1 MLIDFSEIPNTNQ
14 LFIDF
19 INDFEKVKN
28 YYKIN
33 FRDEK
38 SYPDFFKKI
47 CERDNPN
54 KSKLVSIIK
63 DQYGKFSPSKKTLEN
78 IELLKD
84 NNTVAVFTGQQVG
97 ILGGPLYT
105 IYKLFTVIKLC
116 EELNSEY
123 SEFNF
128 VPVFWMA
135 GDDHD
140 FDEIS
145 SVNLVS
151 KENEIIKL
159 TYSDE
164 HDPEFNRGSVGNLKF
179 ENSIQDFKQLVKDN
193 LRETE
198 FSESLF
204 NMIDNVLSTDLSI
217 KTSFFNL
224 IYQILDDTGLI
235 IFNPQDKEV
244 KRLLQPIFSKELIDY
259 KKHTKDLLLVSADL
273 DDSYHAQVKIK
284 PINLFLSDETGRH
297 LIEPVEDEYRLKG
310 KRKRI
315 TTEEILDIVEKEPE
329 RFSANVLLRPICE
342 DYLFPTGFYIG
353 GPGEIS
359 YYAQAIPLYKHY
371 GLQHPIVYPRASS
384 TIVEGNIGKILIKY
398 NLSTKDF
405 LQDSNLLK
413 DIVVSSL
420 SEHNLEDNFNK
431 ANEQIIEALEDLAKL
446 LNKVDNNLSSIAES
460 SKSKILHQL
469 EVLKNKSVK
478 AQENK
483 FDSALRQISKAQN
496 LIYPNNNLQERELTI
511 LNFVN
516 KYGFDFFD
524 WLYNELNIR
533 EFKHQI
539 LEI

>member
-1 MLIDFSEIPNTNQ
+1 MLIDFSEIPNASD
-14 LFIDF
+14 LFLDF
-19 INDFEKVKN
+19 INDFEKVKD
-28 YYKIN
+28 YYKID
-33 FRDEK
+33 FRDKK
-38 SYPDFFKKI
+38 SYPDFFNKI

-54 KSKLVSIIK
+54 KERLVKIIK
-63 DQYGKFSPSKKTLEN
+63 DQYTSFNQSEKTLQN
-78 IELLKD
+78 INLLGEDK
-84 NNTVAVFTGQQVG
+84 TIAVFTGQQVG
-97 ILGGPLYT
+97 ILGGPIYT
-105 IYKLFTVIKLC
+105 IYKLFTAIKLC
-116 EELNSEY
+116 EELKDEFPEY
-123 SEFNF
+123 NF

-145 SVNLVS
+145 SLNLVS
-151 KENEIIKL
+151 KENDITKL
-159 TYSDE
+159 TYSDG
-164 HDPEFNRGSVGNLKF
+164 HPPEFNRGSVGTLTF
-179 ENSIQDFKQLVKDN
+179 ENSIQEFKQLVKDN

-204 NMIDNVLSTDLSI
+204 KLIDNVISTELTLNS
-217 KTSFFNL
+217 SFFNL
-224 IYQILDDTGLI
+224 IYQIFDDTGLI

-244 KRLLQPIFSKELIDY
+244 KRLLQPIFSKELVDY

-273 DDSYHAQVKIK
+273 DDTYHAQVKIK

-297 LIEPVEDEYRLKG
+297 LIEPVENEYRLKG

-315 TTEEILDIVEKEPE
+315 TEEEILDIVEKEPE

-342 DYLFPTGFYIG
+342 DYIFPTGFYIG

-359 YYAQAIPLYKHY
+359 YYAQAISLYKHY
-371 GLQHPIVYPRASS
+371 GLQHPIVFPRASA

-405 LQDSNLLK
+405 LQDPYVLK
-413 DIVVSSL
+413 EKVVSSL
-420 SEHNLEDNFNK
+420 SEHNLEDNFNQTSEK
-431 ANEQIIEALEDLAKL
+431 ITEALESLTSL
-446 LNKVDNNLSSIAES
+446 LNKVDNNLSSVAES
-460 SKSKILHQL
+460 SKSKISHQL
-469 EVLKNKSVK
+469 DVLKNKSLK

-524 WLYNELNIR
+524 WLYNELKVQ

>member
-1 MLIDFSEIPNTNQ
+1 MQIDFSDIPGTNR
-14 LFIDF
+14 LFLDF
-19 INDFEKVKN
+19 MNDFEKVRE
-28 YYKIN
+28 YFKIN
-33 FRDEK
+33 FRDRELYAELFE
-38 SYPDFFKKI
+38 SI
-47 CERDNPN
+47 CNRDNPN
-54 KSKLVSIIK
+54 KSELVEIIK
-63 DQYGKFSPSKKTLEN
+63 NQYNTFEQSKKTLKN
-78 IELLKD
+78 IELLGE
-84 NNTVAVFTGQQVG
+84 NNTVAVFTGQQLG

-105 IYKLFTVIKLC
+105 VYKLFTAIKLC
-116 EELNSEY
+116 EDLNESFP
-123 SEFNF
+123 EFNF
-128 VPVFWMA
+128 VPIFWMA

-140 FDEIS
+140 FEEIS

-151 KENEIIKL
+151 KENEIRKII
-159 TYSDE
+159 YSDGKE
-164 HDPEFNRGSVGNLKF
+164 ADFNRGAVGELKF
-179 ENSIQDFKQLVKDN
+179 HSSIEEFKTLVKEN

-204 NMIDNVLSTDLSI
+204 NMIDNVLAPEMTI
-217 KTSFFNL
+217 KRSFFNL
-224 IYQILDDTGLI
+224 LYQIFDDTGLI

-297 LIEPVEDEYRLKG
+297 LIEPIEHEYRLKG

-315 TTEEILDIVEKEPE
+315 TEEEILNIVEKEPE

-371 GLQHPIVYPRASS
+371 GLQHPIIYPRASA
-384 TIVEGNIGKILIKY
+384 TIVEANIGKILIKY
-398 NLSTKDF
+398 NLSTQDF
-405 LQDSNLLK
+405 LQDSDSLK
-413 DIVVSSL
+413 EMVVKTL
-420 SEHNLEDNFNK
+420 SEHNLEENFNNVNNTI
-431 ANEQIIEALEDLAKL
+431 ADSLENLTTL
-446 LNKVDNNLSSIAES
+446 LSKIDTNLSNVAES
-460 SKSKILHQL
+460 TKGKILHQL
-469 EVLKNKSVK
+469 KVLKSKSMK
-478 AQENK
+478 SQENT
-483 FDSALRQISKAQN
+483 FDSTLRQISKAQN

-511 LNFVN
+511 LSFVN
-516 KYGFDFFD
+516 KYGIDFFD
-524 WLYNELNIR
+524 WLYNELDVK

>member
-1 MLIDFSEIPNTNQ
+1 MQLDFSEIPNSNR
-14 LFIDF
+14 LFLDYM
-19 INDFEKVKN
+19 NDFEKVRE

-33 FRDEK
+33 FRDTETYTEVFE
-38 SYPDFFKKI
+38 SI

-54 KSKLVSIIK
+54 KSQLVEIIK
-63 DQYGKFSPSKKTLEN
+63 NQYTGFNPSQKTIQN
-78 IELLKD
+78 IELLND
-84 NNTVAVFTGQQVG
+84 NKTIAVFTGQQVG
-97 ILGGPLYT
+97 LLGGPLYT
-105 IYKLFTVIKLC
+105 VYKLFTTIKLC
-116 EELNSEY
+116 EELTESFP
-123 SEFNF
+123 EFNF
-128 VPVFWMA
+128 IPVFWMA

-140 FDEIS
+140 FEEIS

-151 KENEIIKL
+151 KENEIIKIV
-159 TYSDE
+159 YGDDKE
-164 HDPEFNRGSVGNLKF
+164 VDFNRGSVGNLKF
-179 ENSIQDFKQLVKDN
+179 HNTINDFKSLIKEN

-204 NMIDNVLSTDLSI
+204 NMIDNVLVPGMSI

-224 IYQILDDTGLI
+224 IYQIFDDTGLI

-244 KRLLQPIFSKELIDY
+244 KRLLQPIFSKELVDY
-259 KKHTKDLLLVSADL
+259 KKHTKDLLLISADL

-284 PINLFLSDETGRH
+284 PINLFLSDDTGRH
-297 LIEPVEDEYRLKG
+297 LIEPVENEYRLKG

-315 TTEEILDIVEKEPE
+315 TEDEILTIVEKEPE

-371 GLQHPIVYPRASS
+371 GLQHPIVYPRASA
-384 TIVEGNIGKILIKY
+384 TIVEANIGKILIKY

-405 LQDSNLLK
+405 LQNSDSLK
-413 DIVVSSL
+413 EMVVKSL
-420 SEHNLEDNFNK
+420 SEHNLEENFNI
-431 ANEQIIEALEDLAKL
+431 ANNTITEALETLNAL
-446 LNKVDNNLSSIAES
+446 LTKIDNNLNNVAES
-460 SKSKILHQL
+460 TKGKIIHQL
-469 EVLKNKSVK
+469 EVLQNKSIK
-478 AQENK
+478 AQENN
-483 FDSALRQISKAQN
+483 FESTLRQVSKAQN

-516 KYGFDFFD
+516 KYGIDFFD
-524 WLYNELNIR
+524 WLYNELNVT